1 MTHDTSTHDIDLYR
15 AWLDALVQARQTTDV
30 ALHAEL
36 PGAID
41 ITINGV
47 LEKRGACYAVFN
59 SDIGVYFNPDKVT
72 MLTLVDDHVSI
83 TIEFSVTQ
91 V

>member
-15 AWLDALVQARQTTDV
+15 AWLQCLAASRTTNI

-36 PGAID
+36 PGTID

-47 LEKRGACYAVFN
+47 LEERGASYGVFN
-59 SDIGVYFNPDKVT
+59 SGIGVLFNPDKVT
-72 MLTLVDDHVSI
+72 MLTLVDDHASI
-83 TIEFSVTQ
+83 TIEFSAIQ